1 MTVLAIG
8 VFAVG
13 LHMATHCGRKAWAK
27 KVMSRSE

>member
-13 LHMATHCGRKAWAK
+13 LYVAIHCGRKVWAK
-27 KVMSRSE
+27 KVMSRNE